1 MKNSKL
7 VLVGALSL
15 LMIFSVISSF
25 AQNRGE
31 FRRDRMEKRDGMRQ
45 NPMMERIPDLTE
57 EQQAKLKS
65 LRTETQKQVL
75 PLRNQIGEKK
85 ARLKSLTTA
94 EEPDMKSIDKLIE
107 EIGDLKTQIAKLRAA
122 THQKVRAELT
132 EDQRLFLDTHM
143 GKQKGHGKGGRMHRG
158 R

>member
-7 VLVGALSL
+7 VLVSALSL
-15 LMIFSVISSF
+15 FMLASVESSF
-25 AQNRGE
+25 AQKRGE
-31 FRRDRMEKRDGMRQ
+31 PGTGREMTERRNQMPGNAM
-45 NPMMERIPDLTE
+45 NRIPDLTDD
-57 EQQAKLKS
+57 QRTKLKA

-75 PLRNQIGEKK
+75 PLENQIGEKE

-94 EEPDMKSIDKLIE
+94 EKADMKSIDNLIE
-107 EIGDLKTQIAKLRAA
+107 EIGDLKVEIAKLRAA

-132 EDQRLFLDTHM
+132 EDQRLFLDSHM
-143 GKQKGHGKGGRMHRG
+143 EEDRRNRRRMNRG